1 LVLPGDIMHIMEGFL
16 PWQWCVFWY
25 LVSVPFIIYGVSLL
39 NHQVKEN
46 RETLSLLAVSGA
58 FIFLLSSLKMPSPVV
73 GSCSHPTGTG
83 LSTILFGPII
93 TCVLSLIVL
102 VFQAL
107 FMAHGGIT
115 TLGANVFSMGIAGP
129 FAGYVVYRMGKAAK
143 LNVFFNIF
151 LVTAVADLFTY
162 VVTAIELAA
171 AFPATHGGFIISF
184 ETFFAIYAI
193 TQIPLAILEGV
204 LIALVFKYI
213 IQSRS
218 DILIKLRVVTP
229 EQARQILESFS

>member
-1 LVLPGDIMHIMEGFL
+1 MHIMEGYL
-16 PWQWCVFWY
+16 PPQWCVFWY
-25 LVSVPFIIYGVSLL
+25 LVSAPFIIYGIYIL
-39 NHQVKEN
+39 NRQVKEN

-58 FIFLLSSLKMPSPVV
+58 FIFLLSSLKLPSPVA

-83 LSTILFGPII
+83 LSTVLFGPII

-102 VFQAL
+102 IFQAL
-107 FMAHGGIT
+107 FIAHGGIT

-129 FAGYVVYRMGKAAK
+129 LLGYAVYRFGKAVN
-143 LNVFFNIF
+143 LNIFINIF

-171 AFPATHGGFIISF
+171 AIPLHGGFIFSF
-184 ETFFAIYAI
+184 ETFFTIYAI

-213 IQSRS
+213 VQSRS
-218 DILIKLRVVTP
+218 DILVKLKVFTP
-229 EQARQILESFS
+229 EQVTKIMESFS

>member
-1 LVLPGDIMHIMEGFL
+1 MHIMEGYL
-16 PWQWCVFWY
+16 PLSWCIFWY
-25 LVSVPFIIYGVSLL
+25 LVSAPFIIYGVYLL
-39 NHQVKEN
+39 NRQVKEK

-83 LSTILFGPII
+83 LSTVLFGPII
-93 TCVLSLIVL
+93 TAVLSIIVL
-102 VFQAL
+102 IFQAL

-129 FAGYVVYRMGKAAK
+129 LLGYVVYRLGKAAN
-143 LNVFFNIF
+143 LNVFVNIF

-162 VVTAIELAA
+162 VITAIELAA
-171 AFPATHGGFIISF
+171 AFPAAQGGFLISF
-184 ETFFAIYAI
+184 ETFFAIYAV
-193 TQIPLAILEGV
+193 TQVPLAILEGI
-204 LIALVFKYI
+204 LIAMVFKYI

-218 DILIKLRVVTP
+218 DILVKLKVLTP
-229 EQARQILESFS
+229 EQVTKIAGSFA

>member
-1 LVLPGDIMHIMEGFL
+1 MHIMEGYL
-16 PWQWCVFWY
+16 PPQWCVFWY
-25 LVSVPFIIYGVSLL
+25 LVSAPFIIYGVYIL
-39 NHQVKEN
+39 NRQVKEN

-58 FIFLLSSLKMPSPVV
+58 FIFLLSSLKLPSPVA

-83 LSTILFGPII
+83 LSTVLFGPII

-102 VFQAL
+102 IFQAL

-129 FAGYVVYRMGKAAK
+129 LLGYAVYRLGKAVN
-143 LNVFFNIF
+143 LNIFVNIF

-162 VVTAIELAA
+162 VVTAIELAVA
-171 AFPATHGGFIISF
+171 VPLQGGFVFSF

-213 IQSRS
+213 IQSRA
-218 DILIKLRVVTP
+218 DILVKLGVLTQ
-229 EQARQILESFS
+229 EQITKIMGSFS

>member
-1 LVLPGDIMHIMEGFL
+1 MHIMEGFL

-25 LVSVPFIIYGVSLL
+25 LVSAPFIIYGVYLL
-39 NHQVKEN
+39 NRQVKEH

-83 LSTILFGPII
+83 LSTVLFGPII
-93 TCVLSLIVL
+93 TAILSLIVL
-102 VFQAL
+102 IFQAL

-129 FAGYVVYRMGKAAK
+129 LLAYAVYRLGKAVN
-143 LNVFFNIF
+143 LNVFVNVF

-162 VVTAIELAA
+162 VITAIELAA
-171 AFPATHGGFIISF
+171 AFPATHGGFLISF
-184 ETFFAIYAI
+184 ETFFAIYAV
-193 TQIPLAILEGV
+193 TQVPLAILEGV

-213 IQSRS
+213 ILSRS
-218 DILIKLRVVTP
+218 DILVKLSVLTQ
-229 EQARQILESFS
+229 EQTAKIIGGFS

>member
-1 LVLPGDIMHIMEGFL
+1 MEGYL
-16 PWQWCVFWY
+16 PPQWCVFWY
-25 LVSVPFIIYGVSLL
+25 LVSAPFIIYGIYIL
-39 NHQVKEN
+39 NQQVKEN

-58 FIFLLSSLKMPSPVV
+58 FIFLLSSLKLPSPVA

-83 LSTILFGPII
+83 LSTVLFGPII

-102 VFQAL
+102 IFQAL

-129 FAGYVVYRMGKAAK
+129 LLGYAVYRLGKAVN
-143 LNVFFNIF
+143 LNIFVNIF

-162 VVTAIELAA
+162 IITAIELAA
-171 AFPATHGGFIISF
+171 AVPLHGGFLVSF

-193 TQIPLAILEGV
+193 TQVPLAILEGV

-213 IQSRS
+213 VQSRA
-218 DILIKLRVVTP
+218 DILIKLKVLTP
-229 EQARQILESFS
+229 EQVAKIMESFA

>member
-1 LVLPGDIMHIMEGFL
+1 MHIMEGYL
-16 PWQWCVFWY
+16 PPQWCVFWY
-25 LVSVPFIIYGVSLL
+25 LVAAPFIIYGVYVL
-39 NHQVKEN
+39 NRRVKQN

-58 FIFLLSSLKMPSPVV
+58 FIFLLSSLKIPSPVA

-83 LSTILFGPII
+83 LSTVLFGPIT
-93 TCVLSLIVL
+93 TCILSLIVL
-102 VFQAL
+102 IFQAL
-107 FMAHGGIT
+107 FLAHGGIT

-129 FAGYVVYRMGKAAK
+129 LLGYAVYRLGRAVN
-143 LNVFFNIF
+143 LNVFVNIF

-171 AFPATHGGFIISF
+171 AVPLQGGFVFSF
-184 ETFFAIYAI
+184 ETFFAIYAV

-218 DILIKLRVVTP
+218 DILVKLKVLTPDQIIKIM
-229 EQARQILESFS
+229 EGFS

>member
-1 LVLPGDIMHIMEGFL
+1 MEGYL
-16 PWQWCVFWY
+16 PLSWCIFWY
-25 LVSVPFIIYGVSLL
+25 LVSAPFIIYGVYLL
-39 NHQVKEN
+39 NRQVKEK

-83 LSTILFGPII
+83 LSTVLFGPII
-93 TCVLSLIVL
+93 TAVLSIIVL
-102 VFQAL
+102 IFQAL

-129 FAGYVVYRMGKAAK
+129 LLGYVVYRLGKAAN
-143 LNVFFNIF
+143 LNVFVNIF

-162 VVTAIELAA
+162 VITAIELAA
-171 AFPATHGGFIISF
+171 AFPAAQGGFLISF
-184 ETFFAIYAI
+184 ETFFAIYAV
-193 TQIPLAILEGV
+193 TQVPLAILEGI
-204 LIALVFKYI
+204 LIAMVFKYI

-218 DILIKLRVVTP
+218 DILVKLKVLTP
-229 EQARQILESFS
+229 EQVTKIAGSFA

>member
-1 LVLPGDIMHIMEGFL
+1 MHIMEGYL
-16 PWQWCVFWY
+16 PPQWCVFWY
-25 LVSVPFIIYGVSLL
+25 LVSAPFIIYGIYIL
-39 NHQVKEN
+39 NQQVKEN

-58 FIFLLSSLKMPSPVV
+58 FIFLLSSLKLPSPVA

-83 LSTILFGPII
+83 LSTVLFGPII

-102 VFQAL
+102 IFQAL

-129 FAGYVVYRMGKAAK
+129 LLGYAVYRLGKAVN
-143 LNVFFNIF
+143 LNIFVNIF

-162 VVTAIELAA
+162 IITAIELAA
-171 AFPATHGGFIISF
+171 AVPLHGGFLVSF

-193 TQIPLAILEGV
+193 TQVPLAILEGV

-213 IQSRS
+213 VQSRA
-218 DILIKLRVVTP
+218 DILIKLKVLTP
-229 EQARQILESFS
+229 EQVAKIMESFA

>member
-1 LVLPGDIMHIMEGFL
+1 MHIMEGYL
-16 PWQWCVFWY
+16 PPQWCVFWY
-25 LVSVPFIIYGVSLL
+25 IVSAPFIIYGVYIL
-39 NHQVKEN
+39 NRQVKEN

-58 FIFLLSSLKMPSPVV
+58 FIFLLSSLKLPSPVA

-83 LSTILFGPII
+83 LSTVLFGPII

-102 VFQAL
+102 IFQAL

-129 FAGYVVYRMGKAAK
+129 LLGLCSLPSGKSGKSEYICQHIPRYCRRRPFHLCCYSNRARCCIP
-143 LNVFFNIF
+143 LQ
-151 LVTAVADLFTY
+151 
-162 VVTAIELAA
+162 
-171 AFPATHGGFIISF
+171 GGFVFSF

-213 IQSRS
+213 IQSRA
-218 DILIKLRVVTP
+218 DILVKLGVLTQ
-229 EQARQILESFS
+229 EQITKIMGSFS

>member
-1 LVLPGDIMHIMEGFL
+1 MHIMEGYL
-16 PWQWCVFWY
+16 PPQWCVFWY
-25 LVSVPFIIYGVSLL
+25 LVSAPFIIYGVYIL
-39 NHQVKEN
+39 NRQVKEN

-58 FIFLLSSLKMPSPVV
+58 FIFLLSSLKLPSPVA

-83 LSTILFGPII
+83 LSTVLFGPII

-102 VFQAL
+102 IFQAL

-129 FAGYVVYRMGKAAK
+129 LLGYAVYRLGKAVN
-143 LNVFFNIF
+143 LNIFVNIF

-162 VVTAIELAA
+162 VVTAIELAVA
-171 AFPATHGGFIISF
+171 VPLQGGFVFSF

-213 IQSRS
+213 IQSRA
-218 DILIKLRVVTP
+218 DILVKLGVLTQEQVTK
-229 EQARQILESFS
+229 IMGSFS

>member
-1 LVLPGDIMHIMEGFL
+1 MHIMEGYL
-16 PWQWCVFWY
+16 PPQWCLFWY
-25 LVSVPFIIYGVSLL
+25 LVSAPFIIYGIYIL
-39 NHQVKEN
+39 NCQVKEN

-58 FIFLLSSLKMPSPVV
+58 FIFLLSSLKLPSPVA

-83 LSTILFGPII
+83 LSTVLFGPII

-102 VFQAL
+102 IFQAL
-107 FMAHGGIT
+107 FLAHGGIT

-129 FAGYVVYRMGKAAK
+129 LLGYVVYRLGKAVN
-143 LNVFFNIF
+143 LNIFINVF

-171 AFPATHGGFIISF
+171 AIPLQGGFMFSF
-184 ETFFAIYAI
+184 ETFFAIYAV
-193 TQIPLAILEGV
+193 TQVPLAILEGV

-218 DILIKLRVVTP
+218 DILVKLRVLTP
-229 EQARQILESFS
+229 EQVSKIMESFA

>member
-1 LVLPGDIMHIMEGFL
+1 MHIMEGYL
-16 PWQWCVFWY
+16 PPQWCVFWY
-25 LVSVPFIIYGVSLL
+25 LVSAPFIIYGVYIL
-39 NHQVKEN
+39 NRQVKEN

-58 FIFLLSSLKMPSPVV
+58 FIFLLSSLKLPSPVA

-83 LSTILFGPII
+83 LSTVLFGPII
-93 TCVLSLIVL
+93 TAVLSLIVL
-102 VFQAL
+102 IFQAL

-129 FAGYVVYRMGKAAK
+129 LLGYAVYRLGKAVN
-143 LNVFFNIF
+143 LNIFVNVF

-162 VVTAIELAA
+162 VITAIELAA
-171 AFPATHGGFIISF
+171 AIPLQGGFMFSF
-184 ETFFAIYAI
+184 ETFFAIYAV
-193 TQIPLAILEGV
+193 TQVPLAILEGV

-218 DILIKLRVVTP
+218 DILVKLRVLTP
-229 EQARQILESFS
+229 EQVTKIMESFA

>member
-1 LVLPGDIMHIMEGFL
+1 MHIMEGYL
-16 PWQWCVFWY
+16 PPQWCVFWY
-25 LVSVPFIIYGVSLL
+25 IVSAPFIIYGVYIL
-39 NHQVKEN
+39 NRQVKEN

-58 FIFLLSSLKMPSPVV
+58 FIFLLSSLKLPSPVA

-83 LSTILFGPII
+83 LSTVLFGPII

-102 VFQAL
+102 IFQAL

-129 FAGYVVYRMGKAAK
+129 LLGYAVYRLGKAVN
-143 LNVFFNIF
+143 LNIFVNIF

-162 VVTAIELAA
+162 VVTAIELAVA
-171 AFPATHGGFIISF
+171 VPLQGGFVFSF

-213 IQSRS
+213 IQSRA
-218 DILIKLRVVTP
+218 DILVKLGVLTQ
-229 EQARQILESFS
+229 EQITKIMGSFS

>member
-1 LVLPGDIMHIMEGFL
+1 MHIMEGFP

-25 LVSVPFIIYGVSLL
+25 IVSAPFIIYGVYIL
-39 NHQVKEN
+39 NRQVKEN

-58 FIFLLSSLKMPSPVV
+58 FIFLLSSLKLPSPVA

-83 LSTILFGPII
+83 LSTVLFGPII

-102 VFQAL
+102 IFQAL

-129 FAGYVVYRMGKAAK
+129 LLGYAVYRLGKAVN
-143 LNVFFNIF
+143 LNIFVNIF

-162 VVTAIELAA
+162 VVTAIELAVA
-171 AFPATHGGFIISF
+171 VPLQGGFVFSF

-213 IQSRS
+213 IQSRA
-218 DILIKLRVVTP
+218 DILVKLRVLTQ
-229 EQARQILESFS
+229 EQITKIMGSF

>member
-1 LVLPGDIMHIMEGFL
+1 MHIMEGYL
-16 PWQWCVFWY
+16 PPQWCVFWY
-25 LVSVPFIIYGVSLL
+25 LVSAPFIIYGVYIL
-39 NHQVKEN
+39 NRRVNEH

-58 FIFLLSSLKMPSPVV
+58 FIFLLSSLKIPSPVA

-83 LSTILFGPII
+83 LSTVLFGPIT
-93 TCVLSLIVL
+93 TCILSLIVL
-102 VFQAL
+102 LFQAL

-129 FAGYVVYRMGKAAK
+129 LLGYAMYRLGKAVN
-143 LNVFFNIF
+143 LNIFVNIF

-162 VVTAIELAA
+162 IITAIELAA
-171 AFPATHGGFIISF
+171 AVPLQGGFIFSF
-184 ETFFAIYAI
+184 ESFFAIYAI
-193 TQIPLAILEGV
+193 TQVPLAILEGV

-218 DILIKLRVVTP
+218 DILVKLKVLTP
-229 EQARQILESFS
+229 EQVTKIMEGFA